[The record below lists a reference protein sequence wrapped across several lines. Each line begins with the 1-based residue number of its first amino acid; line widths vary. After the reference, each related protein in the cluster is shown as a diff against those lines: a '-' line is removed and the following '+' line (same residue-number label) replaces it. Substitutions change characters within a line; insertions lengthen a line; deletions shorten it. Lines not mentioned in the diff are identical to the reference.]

1 MNEFKL
7 DSNADHEVSES
18 GTSGTVYVLIP
29 MHMNEL
35 SVEIYFETDD
45 RQNINLLSVGD
56 CYQEIEGISEDY
68 DYVMLIEHEQPIRAV
83 IDQYLA
89 DNPIECYEPQEDYW
103 DQRTYGFTNS
113 DFIYG

>member
-1 MNEFKL
+1 MNDFKL
-7 DSNADHEVSES
+7 DSNADHELSES
-18 GTSGTVYVLIP
+18 GTSGTVYIAMPNDV
-29 MHMNEL
+29 
-35 SVEIYFETDD
+35 SVEIYFETDS

-56 CYQEIEGISEDY
+56 AFQTINDIDH
-68 DYVMLIEHEQPIRAV
+68 DYVYTLQSEHEQPIKAI

-89 DNPIECYEPQEDYW
+89 DNPIECDEYEPDYY

>member
-1 MNEFKL
+1 MTNFKL
-7 DSNADHEVSES
+7 DSNADHELSES

-35 SVEIYFETDD
+35 SVEVYFETDS

-68 DYVMLIEHEQPIRAV
+68 NYTLLPEHEQPIRAV
-83 IDQYLA
+83 INKYLA
-89 DNPIECYEPQEDYW
+89 DNPIDDSEHQDY
-103 DQRTYGFTNS
+103 DTAASLGFSHS
-113 DFIYG
+113 DWQYA